1 MLMKLTPPRFSQDMQ
16 LIDMI
21 LPGAFIT
28 TSFQVAGC
36 IATGIITIVATP
48 YFAAILPFVVAALAV
63 LHRFYL
69 RTSKQLRL
77 LE

>member
-1 MLMKLTPPRFSQDMQ
+1 MQ

-28 TSFQVAGC
+28 TAFQFSGC
-36 IATGIITIVATP
+36 IATATFTIVATP
-48 YFAAILPFVVAALAV
+48 YFAAVLPFILATLGL

-77 LE
+77 LEYV